1 MWVMERVPSGSPLS
15 RIFDLIA
22 VAAVAI
28 VLLLPS
34 GSLSA
39 KPALVGDK
47 IELDRV
53 AELEDARFAEPDDVE
68 HALALADAYLR
79 MNHPDWALA
88 TTAAFSARG
97 DHRVHL
103 ARALAYAD
111 RWQPQAS
118 LAETEKAFGACDTE
132 GAQRCDA
139 SQRVRINIVAAP
151 MQALVDAKIDPRT
164 DPKRAREAVAG
175 VLHATKPG
183 TLNAPVIKPHGK

>member
-1 MWVMERVPSGSPLS
+1 VS
-15 RIFDLIA
+15 RILDLIA
-22 VAAVAI
+22 VAAVA
-28 VLLLPS
+28 VVVLLPS

-47 IELDRV
+47 IELDRI

-68 HALALADAYLR
+68 PALALADAYLHAD
-79 MNHPDWALA
+79 HPEWALA
-88 TTAAFSARG
+88 TTAAFVTRG

-118 LAETEKAFGACDTE
+118 LAETDKAFSDCDAE
-132 GAQRCDA
+132 GEPRCDA

-151 MQALVDAKIDPRT
+151 MRALVDAKIDPRK

-175 VLHATKPG
+175 VLHATKAKDIGPR
-183 TLNAPVIKPHGK
+183 PDKK

>member
-1 MWVMERVPSGSPLS
+1 LS

-22 VAAVAI
+22 VGAVA
-28 VLLLPS
+28 VVVLLPS

-47 IELDRV
+47 VELDRV
-53 AELEDARFAEPDDVE
+53 AELEDARFAEPNNVE
-68 HALALADAYLR
+68 HALALADAYLHLS
-79 MNHPDWALA
+79 HPDWALA
-88 TTAAFSARG
+88 TTAAFVTRG

-118 LAETEKAFGACDTE
+118 LAEADKALSACSAE
-132 GAQRCDA
+132 GDQRCDP

-151 MQALVDAKIDPRT
+151 MQALVDAKIDPRK

-175 VLHATKPG
+175 VLHVTKAKDFTP
-183 TLNAPVIKPHGK
+183 PKK